1 MGTVKSRASLR
12 TEQAAQTR
20 RRILRAAADVFAEQG
35 FAAARIEDIA
45 EHAGVAV
52 PTIYKTFTNK
62 RNLLVGALN
71 QAMTDGESGA
81 RIDEQ
86 SWWTEQLNERDPIRQ
101 LQLVARNARRI
112 YERSGALLSVL
123 QTAVP
128 VEAEL
133 AAVWNDIASQR
144 LDRSR
149 RTAIS
154 LARKAGERAR
164 LSREDTTLTLLT
176 LTEPALFT
184 VFTSHGKTAGQ
195 YETWLADVLSRTL
208 LG

>member
-1 MGTVKSRASLR
+1 MGAVKGRASLR

-20 RRILRAAADVFAEQG
+20 RRILDAAADVFAGQG
-35 FAAARIEDIA
+35 FTATRIEDIA
-45 EHAGVAV
+45 EQAGVAV
-52 PTIYKTFTNK
+52 PTVYKTFTNK
-62 RNLLVGALN
+62 RTLLVGALN
-71 QAMTDGESGA
+71 QAMTDGDSGE

-112 YERSGALLSVL
+112 YERSGALLSVV

-144 LDRSR
+144 LERSR
-149 RTAIS
+149 RTAIN
-154 LARKAGERAR
+154 LIRKAGKRAR
-164 LSREDTTLTLLT
+164 LSRRDTALTLLT
-176 LTEPALFT
+176 LTEPALFAA
-184 VFTSHGKTAGQ
+184 FASQGMTAGQ

-208 LG
+208 LS

>member
-1 MGTVKSRASLR
+1 MEPVKRGASLR

-20 RRILRAAADVFAEQG
+20 RRILHAATDVLTQHG

-45 EHAGVAV
+45 ERAEVAV
-52 PTIYKTFTNK
+52 PTIYKAFSNK

-71 QAMTDGESGA
+71 QALTDADSGT
-81 RIDEQ
+81 RIDDQ
-86 SWWTEQLNERDPIRQ
+86 LWWTEQLDERDPVRQ

-123 QTAVP
+123 QAAVP

-133 AAVWNDIASQR
+133 AAVWNDFASQR

-154 LARKAGERAR
+154 LARKAGTRAR
-164 LSREDTTLTLLT
+164 LSRDETALTLMTLTD
-176 LTEPALFT
+176 PALFAA
-184 VFTSHGKTAGQ
+184 FTAHGKSAGR
-195 YETWLADVLSRTL
+195 YETWLGDVLARAL
-208 LG
+208 LD